1 MPFSAA
7 TSQDGMTAPL
17 IDGGRGSAADF
28 AKLGTKARGAFV
40 LIEQDELKDVDGLFA
55 EYNLT
60 AEIEP
65 RAFDAGVAGLVYIGS
80 RASAILYRHNV
91 SVGAKNTRPMM
102 VIERDGGLRALRLL
116 HDGTP
121 LTLTARLNLDVGGPY
136 ESYNVIGEIPGA
148 AKPDEIV
155 IVGAHLDAWDLGD
168 GALDN
173 GANVAMLID
182 VARQFKRLG
191 IRPQRTIRFALW
203 NGEEQGMEGSFGYAR
218 SHDGELDH
226 HVMAASFDI
235 GCGRINGFFTGG
247 RPALVPLV
255 EKAIK
260 PVEGFGPFT
269 QTDVPIVGTDNFDFM
284 LQGVANIVANQEA
297 ATYGPNYHARSDT
310 YDKCDTR
317 IVRQNAVVAAALA
330 YGFATMP
337 EALPRQSA
345 VEIANLVKTTDLV
358 AQMKSLGVLDGW
370 EKGTRG
376 RHK

>member
-1 MPFSAA
+1 
-7 TSQDGMTAPL
+7 
-17 IDGGRGSAADF
+17 
-28 AKLGTKARGAFV
+28 
-40 LIEQDELKDVDGLFA
+40 
-55 EYNLT
+55 
-60 AEIEP
+60 
-65 RAFDAGVAGLVYIGS
+65 
-80 RASAILYRHNV
+80 
-91 SVGAKNTRPMM
+91 
-102 VIERDGGLRALRLL
+102 
-116 HDGTP
+116 
-121 LTLTARLNLDVGGPY
+121 
-136 ESYNVIGEIPGA
+136 
-148 AKPDEIV
+148 
-155 IVGAHLDAWDLGD
+155 
-168 GALDN
+168 
-173 GANVAMLID
+173 MLID

-226 HVMAASFDI
+226 HVMAASSDI

-255 EKAIK
+255 ERAIK
-260 PVEGFGPFT
+260 PVEGLGPFT